1 MNVCGNKVEKE
12 ISDINVEAGR
22 VSMRTRAGA
31 YRRCNVSA
39 AIRSGK
45 AAIATFPPLKE
56 EESWHSNLKPIF
68 GLLVFLF
75 LHLHLVTG

>member
-1 MNVCGNKVEKE
+1 MGPKDMNVCGNKVEKE
-12 ISDINVEAGR
+12 ISDVNVEAGR

-45 AAIATFPPLKE
+45 AAIATFPPL
-56 EESWHSNLKPIF
+56 
-68 GLLVFLF
+68 
-75 LHLHLVTG
+75 

>member
-45 AAIATFPPLKE
+45 AAIATFPPL
-56 EESWHSNLKPIF
+56 
-68 GLLVFLF
+68 
-75 LHLHLVTG
+75 